1 VDAHAA
7 AGADAVVEAGQ
18 GDAATAVRAAAADGV
33 SVAIDFVGTRETLA
47 LCLETLGKRG
57 RLVCLT
63 TFPGVSADV
72 SPRRLVHDEISVIG
86 SRYCSRWEMARA
98 GELVADGRIRPV
110 VSEVVPLERVGE
122 LHAKLRAR
130 TLIGRGAI
138 AF

>member
-1 VDAHAA
+1 M
-7 AGADAVVEAGQ
+7 
-18 GDAATAVRAAAADGV
+18 
-33 SVAIDFVGTRETLA
+33 
-47 LCLETLGKRG
+47 
-57 RLVCLT
+57 CLT

-86 SRYCSRWEMARA
+86 SRYCSRWEVARA
-98 GELVADGRIRPV
+98 AELVADGRIRPV